1 MIKESIFN
9 KMEKGQKMSW
19 EERRNQNRGA
29 CWSEGNNRGEYD

>member
-29 CWSEGNNRGEYD
+29 WWSEGNNRGEYD